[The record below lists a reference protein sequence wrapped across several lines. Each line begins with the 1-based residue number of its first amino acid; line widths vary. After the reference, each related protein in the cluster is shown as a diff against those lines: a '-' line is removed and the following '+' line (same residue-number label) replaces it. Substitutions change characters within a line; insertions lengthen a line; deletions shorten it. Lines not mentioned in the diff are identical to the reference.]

1 MTFVCILYPAF
12 YLRACG
18 VRIDGSTRIV
28 PSDEED
34 KTNGDWGYHLL
45 RLIDAVEDLLLDIA
59 CDQLS

>member
-12 YLRACG
+12 YFRARG
-18 VRIDGSTRIV
+18 VRIDGST
-28 PSDEED
+28 SDEED